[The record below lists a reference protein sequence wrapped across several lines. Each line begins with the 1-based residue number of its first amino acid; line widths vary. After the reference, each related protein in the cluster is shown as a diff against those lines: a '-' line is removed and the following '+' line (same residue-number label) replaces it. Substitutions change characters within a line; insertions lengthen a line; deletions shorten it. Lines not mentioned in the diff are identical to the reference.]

1 MLIGARHAAGLAKRV
16 KRETI
21 CLLCLGVYPQ
31 HCHRTLV
38 AAAVAVAAGAAFS
51 HLYPV

>member
-1 MLIGARHAAGLAKRV
+1 MLIGARHAAGLAKRA

-38 AAAVAVAAGAAFS
+38 AEAVAAETGAAIS
-51 HLYPV
+51 HLHPV